1 MAAFDS
7 RPLRLRGSQSGQVI
21 VMFAVGL
28 VIVLGAAALVC
39 VGLLQF

>member
-7 RPLRLRGSQSGQVI
+7 KPLRLRGSQSGQVI
-21 VMFAVGL
+21 VMFAAGL
-28 VIVLGAAALVC
+28 TLVLEAAALVC

>member
-7 RPLRLRGSQSGQVI
+7 KPLRLRGSQSGQVI
-21 VMFAVGL
+21 VMFAAGL
-28 VIVLGAAALVC
+28 ALVLEAAALVY